1 MSGFNPQFLQG
12 CDRRSCYPATGN
24 LLIGR
29 GDKLT
34 ASDTCGL
41 EDKVGGIVSEYS
53 KNENYREVS
62 LTPLLCFQDRYC
74 IISSLDSHI
83 YREHGR
89 QGAGGGGGV
98 TEKCYYC
105 HAADPELSH
114 NVTNIIHR

>member
-1 MSGFNPQFLQG
+1 MVIL
-12 CDRRSCYPATGN
+12 D
-24 LLIGR
+24 
-29 GDKLT
+29 
-34 ASDTCGL
+34 
-41 EDKVGGIVSEYS
+41 
-53 KNENYREVS
+53 REVPM
-62 LTPLLCFQDRYC
+62 TPLLCFQDRYC

>member
-1 MSGFNPQFLQG
+1 MVIL
-12 CDRRSCYPATGN
+12 D
-24 LLIGR
+24 
-29 GDKLT
+29 
-34 ASDTCGL
+34 
-41 EDKVGGIVSEYS
+41 
-53 KNENYREVS
+53 REVP

-114 NVTNIIHR
+114 NVTNIIHRYHGNSLKRPQFYTT

>member
-1 MSGFNPQFLQG
+1 M
-12 CDRRSCYPATGN
+12 
-24 LLIGR
+24 
-29 GDKLT
+29 
-34 ASDTCGL
+34 
-41 EDKVGGIVSEYS
+41 
-53 KNENYREVS
+53 
-62 LTPLLCFQDRYC
+62 TPLLCFQDRYC

-114 NVTNIIHR
+114 NVTNIIHRYHGNTCYISHDGTSCLHYINTGGSPL

>member
-41 EDKVGGIVSEYS
+41 EDKVGGHLLSSESLALTLFTTKWSYS
-53 KNENYREVS
+53 TAKFR
-62 LTPLLCFQDRYC
+62 
-74 IISSLDSHI
+74 
-83 YREHGR
+83 
-89 QGAGGGGGV
+89 
-98 TEKCYYC
+98 
-105 HAADPELSH
+105 
-114 NVTNIIHR
+114 

>member
-41 EDKVGGIVSEYS
+41 EDKVGGAIV
-53 KNENYREVS
+53 
-62 LTPLLCFQDRYC
+62 
-74 IISSLDSHI
+74 I
-83 YREHGR
+83 
-89 QGAGGGGGV
+89 GV
-98 TEKCYYC
+98 FCCYTFFY
-105 HAADPELSH
+105 HK
-114 NVTNIIHR
+114 